1 MWLGKQEISSK
12 YLRIN
17 VHDQQWAREK
27 GPLSLKR
34 QKSLFYVWPTYS
46 VKAKAVFK
54 YYT

>member
-12 YLRIN
+12 YLCIN

-27 GPLSLKR
+27 GPLLKR

-46 VKAKAVFK
+46 VKAEAVFK